1 MVWNASFHS
10 YGNTAQ
16 FPSRKIQ
23 TGKSGKSRIYRIN
36 PPENLSSLR
45 NTIII
50 TIIAKKSKYFL
61 KECRG
66 PRLPPKAN
74 GVNPGDK
81 PSGASLASTNLSTWV
96 SIWAAM
102 NWDCR
107 PAICLA
113 KANP

>member
-1 MVWNASFHS
+1 MPVSIHTVIRPDSPAE
-10 YGNTAQ
+10 
-16 FPSRKIQ
+16 
-23 TGKSGKSRIYRIN
+23 KSKLLNRGRERIDRIN
-36 PPENLSSLR
+36 SPENLSSLR
-45 NTIII
+45 NSFII

-74 GVNPGDK
+74 GVNPGEK